1 MAIYSISEQI
11 SAGLLF
17 TTLGLLLVYVLYKR
31 ILCPP
36 PTTIPRTV
44 YGPKSYPIVGSLFS
58 FWWNRRRQ
66 IEWVTEMLR
75 QSPTQTI
82 VVERLGGI
90 TTVFTANP
98 SNVQHIL
105 KTRFHNYPKGEPF
118 TAILHDLLGR
128 GIFNADGDSWK
139 FQRKVASYE
148 FSSRSLR
155 NFTLDVVRGEVADRL
170 LPLLR
175 TASERGSV
183 VDMQDILQRF
193 AFDNICKVAFG
204 IDPAYLDTSL
214 PVSELAQAFDLA
226 TALSA
231 QRSADPIS
239 LVWKVKSML
248 NIGSEKRLSE
258 AVGVVHEFAEDVI
271 RRRREEMSMDGW
283 SLSPKNDLL
292 SRFMA
297 LTNSHYLSEQPEYM
311 KGLCEE
317 EFVRDIIISF
327 MLAGR
332 DTTSAALTW
341 FFWLLS
347 SHPQVEEAIRRE
359 IAQIVEARGRNGV
372 RKASGGDDWTYE
384 ELQRMNYVH
393 ASISESMRLY
403 PPVPLDSKHAV
414 EDDVLADGT
423 YVGRGTRV
431 TYHPYAMGRMESIWG
446 ADCMDFKP
454 SRWLSPLDG
463 SFVPESSFKYA
474 VFQGGMRVCL
484 GREMAL
490 VQMKYVAASLIHSF
504 SLRPLGSSF
513 HPKFIHCLTA
523 RMEGGLHVGV
533 QRRPTAIV

>member
-1 MAIYSISEQI
+1 
-11 SAGLLF
+11 
-17 TTLGLLLVYVLYKR
+17 
-31 ILCPP
+31 
-36 PTTIPRTV
+36 
-44 YGPKSYPIVGSLFS
+44 
-58 FWWNRRRQ
+58 
-66 IEWVTEMLR
+66 MLR

-105 KTRFHNYPKGEPF
+105 KTRFNNYPKGEPF

-128 GIFNADGDSWK
+128 GIFNADGDAWK

-155 NFTLDVVRGEVADRL
+155 NFTFEVVRGEVTDRL

-175 TASERGSV
+175 MAGERGSV

-204 IDPAYLDTSL
+204 IDPACLDASL
-214 PVSELAQAFDLA
+214 PFSELAQAFDLA

-231 QRSADPIS
+231 QRSTAPIS
-239 LVWKVKSML
+239 LVWKMKRML
-248 NIGSEKRLSE
+248 NVGSEKRLSK
-258 AVGVVHEFAEDVI
+258 AIRVVHEFARDAI

-297 LTNSHYLSEQPEYM
+297 LTKSNDLSEQHEYI
-311 KGLCEE
+311 KGPCAE
-317 EFVRDIIISF
+317 EFLRDIILSF
-327 MLAGR
+327 VLAGR

-347 SHPQVEEAIRRE
+347 CHPHVEEALRSE
-359 IAQIVEARGRNGV
+359 IAQIVEARGSNGV
-372 RKASGGDDWTYE
+372 RSVSGGDDWTYE

-403 PPVPLDSKHAV
+403 PPVPFDSKHAV
-414 EDDVLADGT
+414 EGDVLADGT
-423 YVGRGTRV
+423 HVSRGTRV
-431 TYHPYAMGRMESIWG
+431 TYHPYAMGRMETIWG
-446 ADCMDFKP
+446 ADCMDFNP
-454 SRWLSPLDG
+454 SRWLSPFDG
-463 SFVPESSFKYA
+463 SFVPESPFKYA
-474 VFQGGMRVCL
+474 VFQGGVRVCL
-484 GREMAL
+484 GKEMAF
-490 VQMKYVAASLIHSF
+490 VQMKYVAASLIHNF
-504 SLRPLGSSF
+504 SLRPLISSL
-513 HPKFIHCLTA
+513 HPKLISSLTA
-523 RMEGGLHVGV
+523 RMEGGLRVVVDQRV
-533 QRRPTAIV
+533 QIERKGSPA